1 MVEPTIQEFEGALLC
16 GIKIP
21 MELRSFNPER
31 AWALLM
37 PQLHKVTT
45 RTSEDL
51 ISLRDFDVVP
61 VFGPEANP
69 SFSYWAAV
77 EVTREN
83 IHFEQLEIPKGTYA
97 VFNYKGLSTDHSIWR
112 YIYGTW
118 MASSPY
124 TLDNRPHFERLGA
137 RYKNNDPSSEEEIW
151 IPITEKSPKA

>member
-1 MVEPTIQEFEGALLC
+1 
-16 GIKIP
+16 
-21 MELRSFNPER
+21 
-31 AWALLM
+31 
-37 PQLHKVTT
+37 
-45 RTSEDL
+45 
-51 ISLRDFDVVP
+51 
-61 VFGPEANP
+61 
-69 SFSYWAAV
+69 V